1 MLSSEKHHAHY
12 TSYNTEISNGS
23 QHVFILPIIDIIG
36 NFLSYK
42 AMLTKLESLLDKA
55 LRGIGL
61 VELPIIM
68 VMVDRL
74 SVLLV
79 QLLAAYRVRRGGLCE
94 P

>member
-1 MLSSEKHHAHY
+1 M
-12 TSYNTEISNGS
+12 
-23 QHVFILPIIDIIG
+23 
-36 NFLSYK
+36 
-42 AMLTKLESLLDKA
+42 LESLLDKA
-55 LRGIGL
+55 LRGIDL

-79 QLLAAYRVRRGGLCE
+79 QLWVAYRVRMGGFCE

>member
-1 MLSSEKHHAHY
+1 
-12 TSYNTEISNGS
+12 
-23 QHVFILPIIDIIG
+23 
-36 NFLSYK
+36 
-42 AMLTKLESLLDKA
+42 MLTMLESLLDKA

-68 VMVDRL
+68 AMVDRL

-94 P
+94 L